1 VSRLGRHR
9 HGAVALLCL
18 VVAVLLGLLAADVR
32 TVRTTVSRDD
42 ITFRA
47 RPARGSLWK
56 MHVML
61 PGNVAA
67 DLIGSSDTIA
77 YRHAIQLFLYSRLG
91 AGASEELHQ
100 DLPTIRAEAQQELQS
115 EMDAAWVPQERSS
128 AANLLGVLVVTTPVA
143 ANDHKLIAKIL
154 KRSAGYFQRAISLDP
169 TNDDAKQNLEL
180 VLRVTKPKKGGL
192 DRDARSGFGFGSG
205 HALVPLGSGY

>member
-1 VSRLGRHR
+1 
-9 HGAVALLCL
+9 
-18 VVAVLLGLLAADVR
+18 
-32 TVRTTVSRDD
+32 
-42 ITFRA
+42 
-47 RPARGSLWK
+47 
-56 MHVML
+56 
-61 PGNVAA
+61 
-67 DLIGSSDTIA
+67 
-77 YRHAIQLFLYSRLG
+77 
-91 AGASEELHQ
+91 
-100 DLPTIRAEAQQELQS
+100 
-115 EMDAAWVPQERSS
+115 
-128 AANLLGVLVVTTPVA
+128 VLVVTTPVA